1 MPKEQVNGKR
11 AGPAT
16 PYKPGSRS
24 CYSCYRRKVRC
35 DRAVPCGYC
44 DRHSLDCVAYPI
56 KTSVATDT
64 DGTVPKKTPNLQSI
78 SDRLARVEDLLARLV
93 DQTDGPDILDAL
105 TLRSTAEN
113 STSDAYLRRKGP
125 QQQRQLHGPSQSQAD
140 QPSESTWEILLNDGQ
155 EKGALPFAASPSVG
169 NTPQDKRKNSAHD
182 RSAAWRPPHLPFP
195 HTSTPMS
202 SPHNTLAGASS
213 SQSHAHDAS
222 NVHGLYPS
230 TQLALQLWSV
240 YVKAVDPVVKILHI
254 PTVQSTV
261 IATILDPPSATP
273 STLALTL
280 AIYYA
285 ALTAEPTIL
294 APEQSRAQLERYKTA
309 LDSLL
314 TVANLVDCPDLPF
327 LQALAI
333 YVTCLR
339 VHEVGR
345 SVWVLNGLAI
355 RLAQSMGLHRDG
367 AHLRLSPFDTE
378 MRLRLWWHLCVLDSR
393 APEDQG
399 LQPNSAITGCKLR
412 QPGNVNDA
420 QLYPGM
426 PQLPADVTGTWTD
439 MSFFLVQTE
448 GCRWMHPV
456 LETQAQQEV
465 PEGVGAAAAVTDAL
479 HTTDG
484 KNTLVRDPA
493 RYMQAR
499 FGISVDEQATLP
511 DLARMAIQHVGTA
524 VKKMEFVLQLRKE
537 IAVQRSTGSSLSD
550 ANNAESR
557 EPALLRPSFRLACAA
572 LESSRALQQ
581 ESASTPFAW
590 FFRTYTQWYALAYV
604 LRCLCCRPR
613 EFTVET
619 QALSEHAWELVDALL
634 PNTSQQHRR
643 ELKAEGNDS
652 IWSYLH
658 KLRQQAA
665 LVRDEQVR
673 MIAAGA
679 GQTEA
684 SLLVGQPPEHAE
696 LSLVNQTTAAADA
709 NLFAEA
715 DLGQNPMA
723 NIMSQASQDMMS
735 SLDLFMA
742 DMPFLPDWD
751 AFISI

>member
-1 MPKEQVNGKR
+1 MPKEQVTGKH

-16 PYKPGSRS
+16 PYKLGSRS

-44 DRHSLDCVAYPI
+44 ERHGLVCVAHPI
-56 KTSVATDT
+56 KASVVTDT
-64 DGTVPKKTPNLQSI
+64 DGTVAKKTPNLQSI

-93 DQTDGPDILDAL
+93 ERTEGPDILDAL
-105 TLRSTAEN
+105 TLPPTLGN
-113 STSDAYLRRKGP
+113 NTSDACSRHKNPRL
-125 QQQRQLHGPSQSQAD
+125 QRQHHGPSQSQAD

-155 EKGALPFAASPSVG
+155 EKGALSFAVSPSVG
-169 NTPQDKRKNSAHD
+169 STPQDGMKHSMHD
-182 RSAAWRPPHLPFP
+182 RSAVWRPPQLPFP
-195 HTSTPMS
+195 HTSTPTS
-202 SPHNTLAGASS
+202 SPRNTLPGCT
-213 SQSHAHDAS
+213 SQSHAHNMS
-222 NVHGLYPS
+222 NVYTLYPS

-261 IATILDPPSATP
+261 VATILDPPSAAP

-294 APEQSRAQLERYKTA
+294 APEESRVQIERCKTA

-314 TVANLVDCPDLPF
+314 TIANLVDCPDMPF
-327 LQALAI
+327 LQALSI

-367 AHLRLSPFDTE
+367 IHLRPSPFETE

-399 LQPNSAITGCKLR
+399 LQPNSAVTSCELR
-412 QPGNVNDA
+412 QPRNVNDA

-426 PQLPADVTGTWTD
+426 TQLPADVAGSWTD

-448 GCRWMHPV
+448 GCRQMHPI
-456 LETQAQQEV
+456 LETQAQQEA
-465 PEGVGAAAAVTDAL
+465 PEGVSAAAVTDPL
-479 HTTDG
+479 HTIG
-484 KNTLVRDPA
+484 EKHKLVRDPA
-493 RYMQAR
+493 HYMQAR
-499 FGISVDEQATLP
+499 FGISVDEQKTLP

-537 IAVQRSTGSSLSD
+537 ITLQRSAESSRAD
-550 ANNAESR
+550 ANNDDAR

-581 ESASTPFAW
+581 DSASMPFAW

-613 EFTVET
+613 ECTAET

-634 PNTSQQHRR
+634 PNTSQLHER
-643 ELKAEGNDS
+643 EFKTEDHDS

-665 LVRDEQVR
+665 QVRDEQVR

-679 GQTEA
+679 GQAEA
-684 SLLVGQPPEHAE
+684 SLLVVQPPEQHAE
-696 LSLVNQTTAAADA
+696 LSLVGQASATADA

-715 DLGQNPMA
+715 DSGE
-723 NIMSQASQDMMS
+723 ASQDMMS

-742 DMPFLPDWD
+742 DIPFLPDWD
-751 AFISI
+751 AFIPV